1 MRSKLLAIVAVMA
14 LATVGRAADIKVAD
28 VKPADIKAAALTK
41 GTPDLKSATT
51 LAFGPKGL
59 LFVGDGQAA
68 TIFAIDTG
76 DAKPVGDKAV
86 NVEKIDGKIAAAL
99 GVTEKEVR
107 INDVKVNPASGN
119 IYLAV
124 TRGTGAG
131 TPALVKVTRDG
142 STEPMT
148 LKDVMFSQVKLPN
161 PATGKG
167 ATSSITSMAFLD
179 GRLFVAGLSSEEFAS
194 TLRAIPF
201 PFKDA
206 DKGTAIEIYHGAH
219 GAIETRAPIRTFTPY
234 KIGKEENIMA
244 SYTCTPLVK
253 IPVSELKPG
262 TKVKGVTI
270 AELGNGNTPLDMIAY
285 TKDGKDY
292 LLSANTKHGVIKI
305 PTAEFATAEPIS
317 TRIATTAGPKYDKI
331 TEYKDV
337 VQLDKLDDARAILLM
352 KTSAGFDL
360 KTVPLP

>member
-1 MRSKLLAIVAVMA
+1 MRTKLLAVAAVLA
-14 LATVGRAADIKVAD
+14 LATVGRAADVKAAD
-28 VKPADIKAAALTK
+28 VKAADAGLTK
-41 GTPDLKSATT
+41 GTPEMKSATA
-51 LAFGPKGL
+51 LAFGPNGL
-59 LFVGDGQAA
+59 MFVGDSQGGV
-68 TIFAIDTG
+68 IFAIDTG
-76 DAKPVGDKAV
+76 DAKPAGDKAV
-86 NVEKIDGKIAAAL
+86 NVEKIDGKVAAAL
-99 GVTEKEVR
+99 GVSEKEVK

-142 STEPMT
+142 ATEPMT
-148 LKDVMFSQVKLPN
+148 LKDVMFAQVKLPN
-161 PATGKG
+161 PAQGKG
-167 ATSSITSMAFLD
+167 AATAITSMAFLN

-219 GAIETRAPIRTFTPY
+219 GKIETQAPIRTFTPY
-234 KIGKEENIMA
+234 KIDKVDHIMA

-253 IPVSELKPG
+253 IPVSDLKPG
-262 TKVKGVTI
+262 AKVKGTTI
-270 AELGNGNTPLDMIAY
+270 AELGNMNQPLDMIAY

-305 PTAEFATAEPIS
+305 PTADFATASPIS
-317 TRIATTAGPKYDKI
+317 TRIAETAGPKYEKI
-331 TEYKDV
+331 SELKNV
-337 VQLDKLDDARAILLM
+337 MQLDKLDDARAILLI
-352 KTSAGFDL
+352 KTDAGFDL

>member
-1 MRSKLLAIVAVMA
+1 ML
-14 LATVGRAADIKVAD
+14 
-28 VKPADIKAAALTK
+28 
-41 GTPDLKSATT
+41 
-51 LAFGPKGL
+51 FGG
-59 LFVGDGQAA
+59 GQAA
-68 TIFAIDTG
+68 TIFALDTG
-76 DAKPVGDKAV
+76 DSKPAGDKAV

-148 LKDVMFSQVKLPN
+148 LKDVMFSQVKWPN
-161 PATGKG
+161 PAMGKN
-167 ATSSITSMAFLD
+167 ATSSITSMAFVD

-194 TLRAIPF
+194 TLRAIPY
-201 PFKDA
+201 PFKMPTRAPRSRSITDA
-206 DKGTAIEIYHGAH
+206 RP
-219 GAIETRAPIRTFTPY
+219 IETRAPIRTFTPY

-270 AELGNGNTPLDMIAY
+270 AELGNQNTPLDMIAY

-305 PTAEFATAEPIS
+305 PTAEFANAVPIS
-317 TRIATTAGPKYDKI
+317 TRIATTAGPKYEKI
-331 TEYKDV
+331 TELKDV

-352 KTSAGFDL
+352 KTADGFDL
-360 KTVPLP
+360 RTVPLP

>member
-1 MRSKLLAIVAVMA
+1 MRSKLLAIVALLA
-14 LATVGRAADIKVAD
+14 LAAVSRAAEDGLA
-28 VKPADIKAAALTK
+28 K
-41 GTPDLKSATT
+41 GTPAMKSATA

-59 LFVGDGQAA
+59 LFVGDSQSA

-76 DAKPVGDKAV
+76 DAKPAGDKAV
-86 NVEKIDGKIAAAL
+86 DVEKIDGKIAAAL
-99 GVTEKEVR
+99 GVSEKEVR

-131 TPALVKVTRDG
+131 TPAIVKVTHDG
-142 STEPMT
+142 ATEPIG
-148 LKDVMFSQVKLPN
+148 LKDVMFAQVKLPN
-161 PATGKG
+161 PAMGKG
-167 ATSSITSMAFLD
+167 AATAITSMAFLD

-206 DKGTAIEIYHGAH
+206 DKGTGIQIFHGAH
-219 GAIETRAPIRTFTPY
+219 GRLETQAPIRTFTPY
-234 KIGKEENIMA
+234 KIDKVDHIMA

-262 TKVKGVTI
+262 AKVKGTTI
-270 AELGNGNTPLDMIAY
+270 AELGNGNTPLDMISY
-285 TKDGKDY
+285 TKDGKDF

-305 PTAEFATAEPIS
+305 PTEEFASAAPIGS
-317 TRIATTAGPKYDKI
+317 KIAGTAGPKYAKI
-331 TEYKDV
+331 TELKDV
-337 VQLDKLDDARAILLM
+337 VQLDKLDDARAVILT